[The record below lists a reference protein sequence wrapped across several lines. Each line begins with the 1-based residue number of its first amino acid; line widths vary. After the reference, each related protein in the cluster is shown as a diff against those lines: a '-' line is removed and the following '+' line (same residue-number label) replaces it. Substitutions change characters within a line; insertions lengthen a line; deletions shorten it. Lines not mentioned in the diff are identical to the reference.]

1 MSQAVLDL
9 IKEND
14 VKFVDLRFTDSKGKE
29 QHVSIPHHQVDAD
42 FFEDGKMFDGS
53 SIQGW
58 KGINES
64 DMVMMPD
71 AESAVLDP
79 FTETPTLNIRCD
91 ILEPSTMQGYS
102 RDPRSVAHRAEE
114 YMRSTGIADTVLIGP
129 EPEFF
134 LFDDVRFSTDISG
147 SFFKIDDKEAAWNS
161 GTEYEEG
168 NMGHRPGVKGGY
180 FPVSP
185 VDSSQDIRSAMCLI
199 MEDMGLVVEAHH
211 HEVATAGQ
219 NEIACRFNTLVKK
232 ADEVQIYKYVVH
244 NVAHAYGKT
253 ATFMPKPLVGDNGS
267 GMHVHQSLAKDG
279 VNLFSGDK
287 YGGLSELA
295 IYYIGG
301 IIKHAKALNAF
312 TNPSTNSY
320 KRLVPGF
327 EAPVMLAYSARN
339 RSASIRIP
347 IVPSPKAVRIEAR
360 FPDPAA
366 NPYLAFAALLM
377 AGLDG
382 IKNKIHPGE
391 SLDKDLYDLPKEE
404 ADAIP
409 QVAVS
414 FEEAL
419 AALNA
424 DRDFLTEGGVFSD
437 AAIDAF
443 IELKTKECEAVSQ
456 ATHPKEF
463 DLYYSV

>member
-147 SFFKIDDKEAAWNS
+147 SFF
-161 GTEYEEG
+161 
-168 NMGHRPGVKGGY
+168 
-180 FPVSP
+180 
-185 VDSSQDIRSAMCLI
+185 
-199 MEDMGLVVEAHH
+199 
-211 HEVATAGQ
+211 Q
-219 NEIACRFNTLVKK
+219 N
-232 ADEVQIYKYVVH
+232 
-244 NVAHAYGKT
+244 
-253 ATFMPKPLVGDNGS
+253 
-267 GMHVHQSLAKDG
+267 
-279 VNLFSGDK
+279 
-287 YGGLSELA
+287 
-295 IYYIGG
+295 
-301 IIKHAKALNAF
+301 
-312 TNPSTNSY
+312 
-320 KRLVPGF
+320 
-327 EAPVMLAYSARN
+327 
-339 RSASIRIP
+339 
-347 IVPSPKAVRIEAR
+347 
-360 FPDPAA
+360 
-366 NPYLAFAALLM
+366 
-377 AGLDG
+377 
-382 IKNKIHPGE
+382 
-391 SLDKDLYDLPKEE
+391 
-404 ADAIP
+404 
-409 QVAVS
+409 
-414 FEEAL
+414 
-419 AALNA
+419 
-424 DRDFLTEGGVFSD
+424 
-437 AAIDAF
+437 
-443 IELKTKECEAVSQ
+443 
-456 ATHPKEF
+456 
-463 DLYYSV
+463 